1 MTYGS
6 SVMVG
11 PSMTDDE
18 RTIAGRNLKIGFVAL
33 VSASGGLTAL
43 QAGGGIAI
51 IAAGLIGGL
60 ALGSALLWFLIQW
73 WQSLFSRAER
83 RDTRRS

>member
-1 MTYGS
+1 MYGS

-18 RTIAGRNLKIGFVAL
+18 RTIAGRNLKIGFIAL

-43 QAGGGIAI
+43 QAGGGIGI
-51 IAAGLIGGL
+51 IAAGFVGGL
-60 ALGSALLWFLIQW
+60 ALGSILLWFLVQW
-73 WQSLFSRAER
+73 WQSLFSKTER
-83 RDTRRS
+83 RETRRS